1 MGRGMGMSVYMT
13 YYMSPLVSEKEQDWR
28 EPLKMLNPETRA
40 TVYQQGNSLA
50 SGLYVPI

>member
-1 MGRGMGMSVYMT
+1 MSVYMYMT

-28 EPLKMLNPETRA
+28 ESLKMLNPETIA

-50 SGLYVPI
+50 SDLYVPI